1 MSAARDLG
9 RDVLHLAEQVRR
21 SRSVGDAAAAPTRG
35 REPAVKVDRGRP
47 GSGYSGAQGCAGK
60 KRLRPGVKRQMVAEV
75 MTTHELSQRRACGL
89 IGITRRG
96 LKRAPAEDLKRGL
109 RQRLR
114 ELAEERRRW
123 GCPLLYLMLRREGWR
138 ANHKRVERLYRE
150 EGLSLRRRRRR
161 KRLSH
166 LRVAR
171 ERPVAANQTWAVDFI
186 HDSLTSGCQFRA
198 FAVLDQWSRE
208 SLAIEVD
215 LSLTGERVTRVLER
229 LRTTLGLPL
238 VIQADNGPELHGRVL
253 DQLAYE
259 HGVRLQFIEPGK
271 PIQNA
276 HIESFNARLR
286 EECLNEHVFVSLADA
301 RFKIEKWRLDYNRE
315 RPHSSLGNLTP
326 EEFAAQT
333 DNHNPGSSA
342 LARTARPAQELLAAA
357 VHRATASDPKPNSFS
372 ATLRSSEG

>member
-1 MSAARDLG
+1 
-9 RDVLHLAEQVRR
+9 
-21 SRSVGDAAAAPTRG
+21 
-35 REPAVKVDRGRP
+35 
-47 GSGYSGAQGCAGK
+47 
-60 KRLRPGVKRQMVAEV
+60 MVVEV

-96 LKRAPAEDLKRGL
+96 LKRAPVEDRNRGL

-123 GCPLLYLMLRREGWR
+123 GCPLLYLILRREGWR
-138 ANHKRVERLYRE
+138 ANHKRVERLYRA

-161 KRLSH
+161 K
-166 LRVAR
+166 
-171 ERPVAANQTWAVDFI
+171 PVAANQTWAVDFI
-186 HDSLTSGCQFRA
+186 HDSLISGRRFRA

-229 LRTTLGLPL
+229 LRTTRGLPL
-238 VIQADNGPELHGRVL
+238 VIQADNGPELRGRVL
-253 DQLAYE
+253 DQWAYE

-286 EECLNEHVFVSLADA
+286 EECLNEHVFVTLADA
-301 RFKIEKWRLDYNRE
+301 RSKIEEWRIQYNRE

-326 EEFAAQT
+326 EEFAAQAST
-333 DNHNPGSSA
+333 AGSAA
-342 LARTARPAQELLAAA
+342 LARTARPAQELLAIA
-357 VHRATASDPKPNSFS
+357 VPCATASDPEPDSFS
-372 ATLRSSEG
+372 VTLRPSEG

>member
-60 KRLRPGVKRQMVAEV
+60 KRLRPAVKRQMVMEA
-75 MTTHELSQRRACGL
+75 MATHYLSQRRACGL

-96 LKRAPAEDLKRGL
+96 LKRAPTEDRNRKL

-114 ELAEERRRW
+114 ELAEQRRRW
-123 GCPLLYLMLRREGWR
+123 GCPMLYLMLRREGWR

-171 ERPVAANQTWAVDFI
+171 ERPVAANQTWAVGFI
-186 HDSLTSGCQFRA
+186 HDSLTSGRHFRA

-229 LRTTLGLPL
+229 LRTTRGLPL
-238 VIQADNGPELHGRVL
+238 VIQADNGPELRGRVL
-253 DQLAYE
+253 DQWAYE
-259 HGVRLQFIEPGK
+259 HGVRWQIIEPGK

-276 HIESFNARLR
+276 YIESFNARLR
-286 EECLNEHVFVSLADA
+286 EECLNEHVFVTLDDA
-301 RFKIEKWRLDYNRE
+301 RSKIEAWRIQYNRE

-326 EEFAAQT
+326 EELAAQAST
-333 DNHNPGSSA
+333 EGSSA
-342 LARTARPAQELLAAA
+342 LALTARPAQDLLAIALPCA
-357 VHRATASDPKPNSFS
+357 MASDPEPYSFS
-372 ATLRSSEG
+372 VTLRPSE

>member
-1 MSAARDLG
+1 
-9 RDVLHLAEQVRR
+9 
-21 SRSVGDAAAAPTRG
+21 
-35 REPAVKVDRGRP
+35 
-47 GSGYSGAQGCAGK
+47 
-60 KRLRPGVKRQMVAEV
+60 MVVEV

-96 LKRAPAEDLKRGL
+96 LKRAPLEDRNRGL

-114 ELAEERRRW
+114 ELAEARRRW
-123 GCPLLYLMLRREGWR
+123 GCPMLYLMLRREGWR
-138 ANHKRVERLYRE
+138 ANHKRVERIYRE

-186 HDSLTSGCQFRA
+186 HDSLISGRHFRA

-215 LSLTGERVTRVLER
+215 LSLTGKRVTMVLEQ
-229 LRTTLGLPL
+229 LRTTRGLPL
-238 VIQADNGPELHGRVL
+238 VIQADNGPELRGRVL
-253 DQLAYE
+253 DQWAYE

-276 HIESFNARLR
+276 HI
-286 EECLNEHVFVSLADA
+286 
-301 RFKIEKWRLDYNRE
+301 
-315 RPHSSLGNLTP
+315 G
-326 EEFAAQT
+326 EFQC
-333 DNHNPGSSA
+333 A
-342 LARTARPAQELLAAA
+342 LARGMPE
-357 VHRATASDPKPNSFS
+357 
-372 ATLRSSEG
+372 

>member
-1 MSAARDLG
+1 
-9 RDVLHLAEQVRR
+9 
-21 SRSVGDAAAAPTRG
+21 
-35 REPAVKVDRGRP
+35 
-47 GSGYSGAQGCAGK
+47 
-60 KRLRPGVKRQMVAEV
+60 MVVEV

-96 LKRAPAEDLKRGL
+96 LKREPVADRNRGL

-123 GCPLLYLMLRREGWR
+123 GCPLLYLILRREGWR

-186 HDSLTSGCQFRA
+186 HDSLISGRHFRA

-229 LRTTLGLPL
+229 LRTTRGLPL
-238 VIQADNGPELHGRVL
+238 VILADNGPELRGRVL
-253 DQLAYE
+253 DQWAYE

-286 EECLNEHVFVSLADA
+286 EECLNEHVFVTLADA
-301 RFKIEKWRLDYNRE
+301 RSKIEKWRIQYNRE

-326 EEFAAQT
+326 EEFAAQAST
-333 DNHNPGSSA
+333 EGSSA
-342 LARTARPAQELLAAA
+342 LARTARPAQELLAIA
-357 VHRATASDPKPNSFS
+357 VPCTTASDPEPYSFS
-372 ATLRSSEG
+372 VTLRPSEG